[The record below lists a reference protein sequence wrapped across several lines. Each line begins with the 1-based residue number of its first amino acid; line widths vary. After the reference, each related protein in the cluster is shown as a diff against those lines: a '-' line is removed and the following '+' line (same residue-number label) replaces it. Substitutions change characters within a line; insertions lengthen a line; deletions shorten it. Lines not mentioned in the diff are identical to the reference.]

1 MQEEHTRKGDLAHV
15 ISFRDKIV
23 PHKREPAFMRPR
35 LQTSKRYVFIFRN
48 KCGPRSRFDVHPSPV
63 VLSNVTDVYIY
74 LYTYTFLV
82 LFFFLAFLSSTF
94 HLARVAFPWNLTRAF
109 AEIAHASLLNSC
121 GMNLEF
127 ANTCGARE

>member
-15 ISFRDKIV
+15 ISLRDKIV

-63 VLSNVTDVYIY
+63 VLSNVTGVYIFIY
-74 LYTYTFLV
+74 ITFLFC
-82 LFFFLAFLSSTF
+82 FFFFGIFIVDFPSRQSRFSVEFNASVRRNTSRFA
-94 HLARVAFPWNLTRAF
+94 AR
-109 AEIAHASLLNSC
+109 LLRNEL
-121 GMNLEF
+121 GI
-127 ANTCGARE
+127 REYVRCS

>member
-15 ISFRDKIV
+15 ISLRDKIV

-63 VLSNVTDVYIY
+63 VLSNVTVVYIFIYIY
-74 LYTYTFLV
+74 LFCFVFLFWHFYRRLSISSES
-82 LFFFLAFLSSTF
+82 LF
-94 HLARVAFPWNLTRAF
+94 R
-109 AEIAHASLLNSC
+109 EI
-121 GMNLEF
+121 
-127 ANTCGARE
+127 